1 MMRPLPMS
9 TREMAARAGARLI
22 ASPMQLAKQNA
33 RRRRRQR
40 VLTMSIALFVVIVA
54 SLVGVHPLHAAMR

>member
-1 MMRPLPMS
+1 MRPLPTS
-9 TREMAARAGARLI
+9 TREMAARTGTRLT

-40 VLTMSIALFVVIVA
+40 VLTMSIALLVVIVA
-54 SLVGVHPLHAAMR
+54 SLVGAHPLHAALR